1 MKVAVVYNRESK
13 NVINLFGVPN
23 REKYGIKA
31 IGRIVDALKKNRHQ
45 VIALEGDKD
54 LIPKLEQFM
63 PRVVKGERPGMVFNL
78 SYGIQ
83 GQARYTHVP
92 SILEMMGLPYIGSG
106 PLAHSLALDK
116 VVAKVLFKQQGVSTP
131 EFAVLREPGFDLPAM
146 SFPLI
151 VKPKNESTSFGLEV
165 VHNEAELRQA
175 AQVIFDEFQ
184 EPVLAEEYIDGR
196 EINVGLIGNGPPDAL
211 PPAELM
217 FDEGPKIYTYQD
229 KTHRSGRTI
238 GVQCPANLSA
248 AQTADA
254 QRIAQEA
261 FEALHCF
268 DCARVD
274 MRMSPA
280 GQLYVLEINS
290 LPSLGEHGS
299 YTQAAAAAGMDFAAL
314 INRLVEVAS
323 ARYFGTPKPPEL
335 LGRKLHAEDK
345 IFAYLTARRDDLEKR
360 LQDWCAVRS
369 RTQDPIGHDLAFER
383 LSGVMEELNLK
394 PLRLPAAA
402 RSVRAWTTSAG
413 YQDGTLLVGSL
424 DVPWPQDA
432 PATPFRREPE
442 SLYGEGIGSSRAPL
456 AMLEYALRALR
467 SLRQLRNLKLGVMI
481 YADEGREC
489 RYSSGTIE
497 AIAEDAKR
505 VLVLRPGAAGDAL
518 ITARRGF
525 RRYRLSTESRPIR
538 LGAATRQQDLS
549 LWLYEKLAAITALT
563 NRKARLAISATD
575 INLVAFQL
583 MIPHRATAT
592 LGLTYPTAAAA
603 KTTESA
609 MREVLSSGNAKG
621 LKWELA
627 LIADRPPMRDRQAN
641 KNLASRLQ
649 TVASQWEIELGVE
662 TSVWPSAAG
671 LVPKNIPVVC
681 GVGPVAASLNT
692 PQERVSRLSLLQ
704 RTLILTRFLAET
716 VNDSVRSSNG

>member
-1 MKVAVVYNRESK
+1 MKIAVVYNRESK

-31 IGRIVDALKKNRHQ
+31 IQRIVDALKKNRHQ

-92 SILEMMGLPYIGSG
+92 SILEMMGLPYVGSG

-116 VVAKVLFKQQGVSTP
+116 VVAKVIFKQNGVPTP
-131 EFAVLREPGFDLPAM
+131 EFTVLREPGFEMPPM

-151 VKPKNESTSFGLEV
+151 VKPKNESTSFGLAV
-165 VHNEAELRQA
+165 VHDEQELRQA

-184 EPVLAEEYIDGR
+184 EPVLAEQYIDGR

-211 PPAELM
+211 PPVELK
-217 FDEGPKIYTYQD
+217 FDKGPKIYTYQD

-238 GVQCPANLSA
+238 GIQCPARLSA
-248 AQTADA
+248 AQTAEA
-254 QRIAQEA
+254 QRIAREA
-261 FEALHCF
+261 FEVLHCF

-274 MRMSPA
+274 MRLSPQ
-280 GQLYVLEINS
+280 GKLYVLEINS

-299 YTQAAAAAGMDFAAL
+299 YTYAAAASGMDFAKL
-314 INRLVEVAS
+314 VNRLVEVAS

-335 LGRKLHAEDK
+335 LGRGLDPEDK
-345 IFAYLTARRDDLEKR
+345 IFAYLTARRDDQEKR
-360 LQDWCAVRS
+360 LQEWCAVRS
-369 RTQDPIGHDLAFER
+369 RTEDPIGHDLAFER
-383 LSGVMEELNLK
+383 LAAAMDELKLK
-394 PLRLPAAA
+394 PIRLPAAA

-413 YQDGTLLVGSL
+413 YKDGTLLIGSL

-432 PATPFRREPE
+432 PVTPFRREPE

-456 AMLEYALRALR
+456 VMLEYALRALR
-467 SLRQLRNLKLGVMI
+467 ALRLLPRLKLGVVF

-489 RYSSGTIE
+489 RYSAATIE
-497 AIAEDAKR
+497 SIAEDAR
-505 VLVLRPGAAGDAL
+505 QVLVLRPGAAGDEL
-518 ITARRGF
+518 ITGRRGL
-525 RRYRLSTESRPIR
+525 RRYRLVAEGKPVR
-538 LGAATRQQDLS
+538 LGAAARQQDLMQ
-549 LWLYEKLAAITALT
+549 WLYAKLATITGLT
-563 NRKARLAISATD
+563 NRKARLAIAATD
-575 INLVAFQL
+575 IKVSAFQL
-583 MIPHRATAT
+583 MVPHRAATT
-592 LGLTYPTAAAA
+592 LGLSYPTTAAANA
-603 KTTESA
+603 TEKA
-609 MREVLSSGNAKG
+609 IRELLSSSNAKG

-627 LIADRPPMRDRQAN
+627 TITDRPPMIERRAN
-641 KNLASRLQ
+641 RELAAALKRI
-649 TVASQWEIELGVE
+649 AAQWDIEIGTE
-662 TSVWPSAAG
+662 TSVWPSVAG
-671 LVPKNIPVVC
+671 LIPRGKPVVC
-681 GVGPVAASLNT
+681 GVGPMAAGLNT

-704 RTLILTRFLAET
+704 RSLVLTRFLAEAVAVKT
-716 VNDSVRSSNG
+716 KGS